1 MKTIKNLTKKP
12 LSIQLPGGKKLFLS
26 PGKTGQIATKAAAH
40 PPLVE
45 LIEAGQVEIVGEGGG
60 PVTRGTDTGSSV
72 SSSQDHI
79 PDSKSTF
86 RSGDR

>member
-12 LSIQLPGGKKLFLS
+12 LSVPLPGGKKLFLS
-26 PGKTGQIATKAAAH
+26 PGKTGQIATKAADFA
-40 PPLVE
+40 PFVE
-45 LIEAGQVEIVGEGGG
+45 LLEAGQIEIVGEGGG
-60 PVTRGTDTGSSV
+60 PTTGNTDTGSSV

-79 PDSKSTF
+79 PESKSTF

>member
-12 LSIQLPGGKKLFLS
+12 LSVPLPGSKKLFLS
-26 PGKTGQIATKAAAH
+26 PGKTGQITTKAADH
-40 PPLVE
+40 PPLVGLLE
-45 LIEAGQVEIVGEGGG
+45 SGQIEIVGEGGG
-60 PVTRGTDTGSSV
+60 PTTGHSDTGSSV

-79 PDSKSTF
+79 PDNKTTF